1 MPIERTPV
9 TAVSEVASAGEHFPF
24 GVEYQASLLK
34 LLAQDGSFA
43 SAVMPYLQ
51 PSYFENEV
59 YGWAFSRM
67 QEYRQQ
73 YENVP
78 SLRLVCEYTRSL
90 DVRAREFFRLTL
102 ERVLEA
108 DLSAEHWLRDTVIDF
123 IKRHMFVMAFH
134 ESRAFFNSGNV
145 ESSYRSM
152 YQAMDKIF
160 HTQWETID
168 RSFFFEELP
177 QRMSQRMGADAYA
190 DAVPTGIPELDN
202 ILAGGLRKGEMGVWI
217 AYPKR
222 GKSTLLVNH
231 GAQAVR
237 RGDFK
242 VLHYVLEGSRKM
254 VENRYDA
261 VFAQEEYSRIKDGSL
276 SLESWQRLQ
285 YEYQSYRAKLIIRG
299 LTERWTYSVADLQE
313 EIRELKQRYDWQPD
327 ALVVDYGD
335 LLRARESHLHTE
347 VEVQRAAF
355 RDLKTLAN
363 RGYALWTASQAQR
376 PKEDLETSTE
386 VLQSRKIADCY
397 DKVRVADFL
406 GTINQ
411 TQEERQAKQARLFA
425 ELYRD
430 NQAGQVILVYAD
442 FARMT
447 IASAGAFSGNLPIGA
462 VAGVAPVV
470 PLGYV
475 RPPNPIQQRAPI

>member
-9 TAVSEVASAGEHFPF
+9 TATAGVPAVGDHFPF
-24 GVEYQASLLK
+24 GVDYQASLLK
-34 LLAQDGSFA
+34 LLTQDGSFA
-43 SAVMPYLQ
+43 SAVMPHLH
-51 PSYFENEV
+51 PGYFENEV
-59 YGWAFSRM
+59 CGWAFARM
-67 QEYRQQ
+67 QEYRAR
-73 YENVP
+73 YESMP
-78 SLRLVCEYTRSL
+78 TLRLLCEYTRSL
-90 DVRAREFFRLTL
+90 DARAREFFRLTL
-102 ERVLEA
+102 ERVMEA
-108 DLSAEHWLRDTVIDF
+108 DLSAEGWLRDTVIDF
-123 IKRHMFVMAFH
+123 VKRHMFVNAFH
-134 ESRAFFNSGNV
+134 ESKAFFNAGNV
-145 ESSYRSM
+145 DQSYKAM
-152 YQAMDKIF
+152 YQAMDQIF

-177 QRMSQRMGADAYA
+177 QRMAHRMGADSFT
-190 DAVPTGIPELDN
+190 DAVPTGIPELDH
-202 ILAGGLRKGEMGVWI
+202 ILGGGLRKGEMGVWI

-254 VENRYDA
+254 VENRYDS

-276 SLESWQRLQ
+276 TTESWQRLQ
-285 YEYQSYRAKLIIRG
+285 YEYQSYRQKLIIRG

-313 EIRELKQRYDWQPD
+313 EMRELKQRYNWVPD

-335 LLRARESHLHTE
+335 LLRAREGHLHTE
-347 VEVQRAAF
+347 VEVQRSAF

-386 VLQSRKIADCY
+386 ILQSRKIADCY
-397 DKVRVADFL
+397 DKIRVADFL

-411 TQEERQAKQARLFA
+411 TQEERQSKQARLFA

-430 NQAGQVILVYAD
+430 NAAGQVILVYAD

-475 RPPNPIQQRAPI
+475 KPLNPSQLRAPI